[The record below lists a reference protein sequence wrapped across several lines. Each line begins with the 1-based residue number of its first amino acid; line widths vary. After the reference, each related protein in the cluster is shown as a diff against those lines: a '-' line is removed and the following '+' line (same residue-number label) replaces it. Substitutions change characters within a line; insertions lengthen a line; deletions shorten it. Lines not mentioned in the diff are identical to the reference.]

1 MARPPTAGRPHMP
14 EYGLSDPSDARL
26 LPWSWATDR
35 LGPARNYWIST
46 TRPNGRPHAM
56 PVWGVWIEDV
66 FHFSTATGS
75 RKARNLAGNPY
86 CVIHPESADEAV
98 IVEGVVEVVEDEAAL
113 APFRETYSRKY
124 GMDPTQI
131 PGTIY
136 AVRPRIVFGFIEKAE
151 EFPTTATRWIFA

>member
-1 MARPPTAGRPHMP
+1 MARAPTAGRPHMP

-26 LPWSWATDR
+26 L
-35 LGPARNYWIST
+35 
-46 TRPNGRPHAM
+46 
-56 PVWGVWIEDV
+56 
-66 FHFSTATGS
+66 
-75 RKARNLAGNPY
+75 NPY

-98 IVEGVVEVVEDEAAL
+98 IIEGVVEVVENEAAL

-151 EFPTTATRWIFA
+151 EFPMTATRWIFA